1 MSASLV
7 GSEMCIRDRLQAAA
21 GSSHREGGQQQGAA
35 TGSHQQEATTGSVWI
50 CLLYTSDAADDM

>member
-7 GSEMCIRDRLQAAA
+7 GSEMCIRDRPFSAETAAPWPCPR
-21 GSSHREGGQQQGAA
+21 GRGMHTESSGKARNP
-35 TGSHQQEATTGSVWI
+35 SRCS